1 MQGHIH
7 ILAASSSGGSSILT
21 LLFPV
26 LIIAAFYFLLIRPQ
40 RNRQRQQQQM
50 QKSIEPGARILTTSG
65 MYATVVEVTDDGVVL
80 EIAPGVEA
88 EFVNQAI
95 MRVVPDDEA
104 EVAEDEDEDD
114 QEPETDS
121 VEDDVPA
128 EGDVNAKAIKD
139 IDKAET
145 GAMEAEK
152 ASDKP
157 SA

>member
-7 ILAASSSGGSSILT
+7 ILAANNSGGSSALT

-26 LIIAAFYFLLIRPQ
+26 IIIAAFYFLLIRPQ
-40 RNRQRQQQQM
+40 RNRQKQQQQM
-50 QKSIEPGARILTTSG
+50 QKAIEPGARILTTSG

-95 MRVVPDDEA
+95 MRVVEEDEA
-104 EVAEDEDEDD
+104 EEVEETDEADETEPVEDE
-114 QEPETDS
+114 
-121 VEDDVPA
+121 VPA

-139 IDKAET
+139 IEAE
-145 GAMEAEK
+145 EKVAEK